1 MVPASS
7 SRHRSAALARAA
19 TVVAAVAVAALVA
32 VAAQVAPAAAAA
44 DPLADA
50 VAAVVP
56 DPSPSLR
63 GVGNTLY
70 TTLKSNA
77 TTSVFGAR
85 NGTSIIKGALSSSL
99 QLEGERERERQGEGV

>member
-1 MVPASS
+1 M
-7 SRHRSAALARAA
+7 RCRSAAF
-19 TVVAAVAVAALVA
+19 VVAVIAVVFATLASSA
-32 VAAQVAPAAAAA
+32 AAAAA
-44 DPLADA
+44 DPVADV

-77 TTSVFGAR
+77 TARPFFGTAT
-85 NGTSIIKGALSSSL
+85 NGTSAIKGALSL
-99 QLEGERERERQGEGV
+99 GKG